1 MTSVVFVSLSVSV
14 VSVALSVSVSVVTLS
29 VVSVASV
36 ASGEREQRERLWL
49 LRGKSDGKSSSVQCT
64 DASFGSQH
72 KSFSLLLTTIFP
84 LKRLK

>member
-36 ASGEREQRERLWL
+36 ASGEREPVAGER
-49 LRGKSDGKSSSVQCT
+49 QE
-64 DASFGSQH
+64 
-72 KSFSLLLTTIFP
+72 
-84 LKRLK
+84 